1 MNNLIKVIKMIN
13 EKYSNIDFIYF
24 KGNLK
29 LSFFI
34 NGEDKS
40 LYKTLD
46 IEEYKDKLKVLILPE
61 KIIKIVDI
69 EELEDIF
76 NILKVQCNNINKTKE
91 EIQLIKNKYVKGT
104 KIELIKMYDLQAP
117 SPKTIGIVEGV
128 DDLGYI
134 LVKWDNGSSL
144 SLVENV
150 DEFIILE
157 SEREYGR

>member
-1 MNNLIKVIKMIN
+1 MNNLIKVMKMIN
-13 EKYSNIDFIYF
+13 EKYSNIDFIF
-24 KGNLK
+24 LKGNLK
-29 LSFFI
+29 LSYFI
-34 NGEDKS
+34 NEEDKS

-117 SPKTIGIVEGV
+117 SSKTIHNFGCPF
-128 DDLGYI
+128 
-134 LVKWDNGSSL
+134 S
-144 SLVENV
+144 
-150 DEFIILE
+150 
-157 SEREYGR
+157 

>member
-1 MNNLIKVIKMIN
+1 MNNLIKVMKLIS
-13 EKYSNIDFIYF
+13 EKYSNINFIF
-24 KGNLK
+24 FNGHLK
-29 LSFFI
+29 LSHFI
-34 NGEDKS
+34 NREDKS

-46 IEEYKDKLKVLILPE
+46 IQEDKDKLKVVILPDN
-61 KIIKIVDI
+61 IVKIVDLDG
-69 EELEDIF
+69 LEDIF
-76 NILKVQCNNINKTKE
+76 NILKIQSNVISKTKE
-91 EIQLIKNKYVKGT
+91 EIQSIKDKYVKGT

-128 DDLGYI
+128 DDLGHI

-157 SEREYGR
+157 SEKINK

>member
-1 MNNLIKVIKMIN
+1 MNNLIKVMKMIN
-13 EKYSNIDFIYF
+13 EKYSNIDFIF
-24 KGNLK
+24 LKGNLK
-29 LSFFI
+29 LSYFI
-34 NGEDKS
+34 NEEDKS

-46 IEEYKDKLKVLILPE
+46 IEEYKDKLKVLILPD
-61 KIIKIVDI
+61 KIIKIVDVD
-69 EELEDIF
+69 ELEDIF

-91 EIQLIKNKYVKGT
+91 EIKLIKNKYVKGT

-117 SPKTIGIVEGV
+117 SSKTIGIVEGV
-128 DDLGYI
+128 DDLGHI

-157 SEREYGR
+157 SEKIKK

>member
-1 MNNLIKVIKMIN
+1 MNNLIKVMKLIS
-13 EKYSNIDFIYF
+13 EKYSNINFIF
-24 KGNLK
+24 FNGHLK
-29 LSFFI
+29 LSHFI
-34 NGEDKS
+34 NREDKS

-46 IEEYKDKLKVLILPE
+46 IQEDKDKLKVVILPDN
-61 KIIKIVDI
+61 IVKIVDLDG
-69 EELEDIF
+69 LEDIF
-76 NILKVQCNNINKTKE
+76 NILKIQSNVISKTKE
-91 EIQLIKNKYVKGT
+91 EIQSIKDKYVKGT

-128 DDLGYI
+128 DDLGHI